1 MFSNYHQASPMT
13 NNTNIFHYVSNPG
26 NKNNKNSKNLT
37 DYWSLRYNKEKEDEQ
52 IFFLKKQNLSE
63 IKKLIDDTLTRREKG
78 KFLNHEKYY
87 LKEEQKE
94 IKNKEFLINEIEK

>member
-13 NNTNIFHYVSNPG
+13 NNTNIFHYVPNPG

-52 IFFLKKQNLSE
+52 IFF
-63 IKKLIDDTLTRREKG
+63 
-78 KFLNHEKYY
+78 F
-87 LKEEQKE
+87 
-94 IKNKEFLINEIEK
+94 